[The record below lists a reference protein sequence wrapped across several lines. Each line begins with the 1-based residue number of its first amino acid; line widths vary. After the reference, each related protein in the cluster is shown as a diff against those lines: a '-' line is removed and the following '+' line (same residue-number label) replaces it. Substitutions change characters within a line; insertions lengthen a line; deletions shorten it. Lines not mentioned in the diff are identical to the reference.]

1 MRVTWAGH
9 STTLIEIDAARLL
22 TDPLLRNRVAHLR
35 RQAQKVDMGI
45 TQRLT
50 AVLISHSHLDHLDR
64 ASLKLID
71 NEVPVVAAHGCG
83 RLLRSL
89 GFRDVQEVKAG
100 DVVTVGDITI
110 ETTHA
115 EHHGLRHPFADKADT
130 VGFIARGADDADS
143 VYFAGDTD
151 LFPELAELAGRV
163 NWALLPVWGWGPT
176 IGAGHFNPER
186 AAEAVQ
192 MIQPKI
198 AIPIHWGTFSP
209 VIFKGALS
217 RPDPLPPLDF
227 ARLVAELEVHTEV
240 RILKPGQTHGQ
251 PSPADSSP

>member
-9 STTLIEIDAARLL
+9 STTLIEIGDARLL

-35 RQAQKVDMGI
+35 RQAQKVDI
-45 TQRLT
+45 DIARRLT

-71 NEVPVVAAHGCG
+71 NEVPVVAARGCG

-89 GFRDVQEVKAG
+89 GFREVHEVQAG
-100 DVVTVGDITI
+100 DVLPVGNITI
-110 ETTHA
+110 ETIHA

-130 VGFIARGADDADS
+130 VGFVARGAHDADS

-151 LFPELAELAGRV
+151 LFPELAQLSGRV

-186 AAEAVQ
+186 AAEAVG
-192 MIQPKI
+192 MIRPKI

-209 VIFKGALS
+209 VIFKGAFS

-227 ARLVAELEVHTEV
+227 ARLVAELDVGTEV
-240 RILKPGQTHGQ
+240 RIL
-251 PSPADSSP
+251 